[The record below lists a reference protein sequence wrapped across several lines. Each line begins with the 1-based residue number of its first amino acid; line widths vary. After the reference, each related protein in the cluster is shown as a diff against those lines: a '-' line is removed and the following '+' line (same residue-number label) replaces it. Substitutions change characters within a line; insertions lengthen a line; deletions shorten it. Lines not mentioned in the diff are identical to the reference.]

1 MGKGRRWGALRTLIG
16 AKGNGRDGHVFAGE
30 KRRSPLSGAGSGQR
44 ALVVAFHG
52 GKDFQGRVVSM
63 GLNIGSEVDVLN
75 GCDSGK
81 GPILVAV
88 GETRLALGHGMADKI
103 IVELDA

>member
-1 MGKGRRWGALRTLIG
+1 MGKGGRWGLFGTLVG
-16 AKGNGRDGHVFAGE
+16 ARGNGRGVDEFPGE
-30 KRRSPLSGAGSGQR
+30 KRRAPLSGAGSGQR
-44 ALVVAFHG
+44 ALVVGFQG
-52 GKDFQGRVVSM
+52 GAEFQGRIVSM
-63 GLNIGSEVDVLN
+63 GLNIGSEVEVLS

-103 IVELDA
+103 IVEVDA